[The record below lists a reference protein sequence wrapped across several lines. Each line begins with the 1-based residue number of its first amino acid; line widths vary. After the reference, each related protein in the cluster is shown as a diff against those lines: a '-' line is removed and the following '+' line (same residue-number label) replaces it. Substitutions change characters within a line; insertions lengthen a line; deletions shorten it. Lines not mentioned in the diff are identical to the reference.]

1 MDKSYGAKSMGFH
14 VASGWRDRAKSHCLL
29 AVWVLI
35 GLVMGS
41 LPAVVNAGS
50 ASGAVMARSV
60 VLDNAGQPIL
70 VEFNDDGSEGQPV
83 SIPSDYQTRIREL
96 RIYSAADY
104 RTEVARYQQ
113 FKQAHQHDLA
123 PADQDLMSV
132 DRFMATT
139 FKTADD
145 KKEIAKPP
153 LAATVKSVL
162 TRNQP
167 NRILA
172 DSTQLVLL
180 SFVFDLTQAY
190 DVDGND
196 VSLVVTPEGQIIAHS
211 SKHIAYRTGFFG
223 DPTQAADIY
232 GTTSSRARA
241 PDTPIFGPIPNVRVY
256 SALWESQGG
265 SATTDAN
272 GKYVLHYPSQSCL
285 AAPDLANDL
294 YAELYYQSFRPTGA
308 AILPF
313 FMRLQNWDA
322 CSGSSSAGY
331 YPRDFKVDVIFL
343 TGMVTIKNPDESP
356 VACCDKTE
364 YGIFDRANQDQPI
377 AQAKYDF
384 DGDGQYDTVA
394 LGKGATERVN
404 PYWTHTC

>member
-14 VASGWRDRAKSHCLL
+14 VASGWRDRAESHCLL
-29 AVWVLI
+29 ALWLII

-113 FKQAHQHDLA
+113 FKQAHQNDLA

-223 DPTQAADIY
+223 DPTQTTDIY

-272 GKYVLHYPSQSCL
+272 GKYVLHYTNYRLIRRAETL
-285 AAPDLANDL
+285 ADHFGTLD
-294 YAELYYQSFRPTGA
+294 
-308 AILPF
+308 
-313 FMRLQNWDA
+313 
-322 CSGSSSAGY
+322 
-331 YPRDFKVDVIFL
+331 YPGLR
-343 TGMVTIKNPDESP
+343 
-356 VACCDKTE
+356 
-364 YGIFDRANQDQPI
+364 
-377 AQAKYDF
+377 
-384 DGDGQYDTVA
+384 
-394 LGKGATERVN
+394 
-404 PYWTHTC
+404 